1 MKRLL
6 ILWLA
11 LSLIT
16 TSANATCAK
25 DICID
30 VIADPTSNQ
39 IVITATK
46 KGSSGTTKSGLSTSP
61 KPKRAIVKKPWVP
74 WLPKPVVAKKSPSP
88 KRTYVRKPKS
98 KTVSSADLSDRI
110 MKLLPIGSIKRQ
122 PGNPVLVQVPV
133 NFWTTAP
140 TTFRTIV
147 MVLDIPVTVE
157 LHPLFTWS
165 YGDGGVFITPLTGEP
180 YPLTLITHTYHR
192 TGNYQV
198 RLIITW
204 SGTWTVG
211 GVIAPV
217 AGGLIKQVVSEELEV
232 IPAPTRFTD

>member
-1 MKRLL
+1 MKRLFTL
-6 ILWLA
+6 ILLFNLFTA
-11 LSLIT
+11 
-16 TSANATCAK
+16 SASATCTGE
-25 DICID
+25 ICID
-30 VIADPTSNQ
+30 IVADPSTHQ
-39 IVITATK
+39 IVITASK
-46 KGSSGTTKSGLSTSP
+46 KGSTGNGISGTSVAP
-61 KPKRAIVKKPWVP
+61 RPKRVIVKKTWVP
-74 WLPKPVVAKKSPSP
+74 WLPKPVVAPKSPSP
-88 KRTYVRKPKS
+88 KRTYVRKPKP

-110 MKLLPIGSIKRQ
+110 TKLLPIGSIRRQ

-165 YGDGGVFITPLTGEP
+165 YGDGDIFITPLTGEP

-192 TGNYQV
+192 AGNYQV
-198 RLIITW
+198 QLLITW

-211 GVIAPV
+211 GVIAPIS
-217 AGGLIKQVVSEELEV
+217 GGLIKQNISEGIEV